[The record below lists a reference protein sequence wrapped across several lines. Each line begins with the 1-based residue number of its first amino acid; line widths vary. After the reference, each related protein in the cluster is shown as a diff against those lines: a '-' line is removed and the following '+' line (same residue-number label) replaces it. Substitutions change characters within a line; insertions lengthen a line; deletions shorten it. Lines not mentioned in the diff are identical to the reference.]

1 MGKTVK
7 LTIRLSPEDMALL
20 KSRTAKTRLSQSGY
34 LRMLIRGYVPK
45 AYPPGIY
52 FEVLQKLNRASGT
65 VTDPVI
71 YRELLGALRT
81 LQEAVT
87 VPAKIEDMEGF
98 WGILK
103 RERYY
108 GRKFTSREQLDR
120 MIREYIAY
128 YNFSRLQRRLGVHT
142 PMEVFIQYRAA

>member
-34 LRMLIRGYVPK
+34 LRALIRGYVPK
-45 AYPPGIY
+45 AYPPEIY

-87 VPAKIEDMEGF
+87 VPAKIED
-98 WGILK
+98 I
-103 RERYY
+103 
-108 GRKFTSREQLDR
+108 
-120 MIREYIAY
+120 
-128 YNFSRLQRRLGVHT
+128 
-142 PMEVFIQYRAA
+142 